1 MYRHT
6 KPYSQTHTQ
15 KGKHQTKI
23 NTNKNMK
30 NIHTINNNT
39 IIHKRHHD
47 ATELSLH
54 WMCLK
59 KNDLKCHMLTL
70 LLVSRAVISCIYKK
84 QTLKWIVLFLIYK
97 LQALQI
103 TSMFF
108 SVSEYI
114 RDGICGC

>member
-59 KNDLKCHMLTL
+59 KT
-70 LLVSRAVISCIYKK
+70 
-84 QTLKWIVLFLIYK
+84 
-97 LQALQI
+97 
-103 TSMFF
+103 TSNVTCSPFCWSLGLWSPAF
-108 SVSEYI
+108 TKSKH
-114 RDGICGC
+114 